1 MRVLHGPVEVS
12 GQVVALAAAQRQL
25 GVRADAWCPPHPFA
39 YPRLSGP
46 RPRAPGRLLHRAELL
61 AFLASVP
68 LRYDVVHLHGGQS
81 FLQPRFRQRDAA
93 ALVRCGTPVLQQFVG
108 SDARLPSV
116 EQARN
121 PFYLNSFG
129 EDDNLAHAR
138 MARWAELSQG
148 HCAVQDHAL
157 DVALRQH
164 FDQVHVVPLCVPV
177 TTLAAAPPEP
187 GCATPVLMHA
197 PSNHAGKGTDL
208 VRAAVTSLQQEGL
221 RFTYEELSGRS
232 HAEVIDQ
239 LARAD
244 LVVDQLRLGSF
255 GAASV
260 EAWALG
266 KPVVCYVLPELWAT
280 YPPGLPLIA
289 ADPTSLVQVL
299 REWLTDGP
307 MRHARGRESR
317 LYAEAHHDARHVAEA
332 AHRAYEAVA

>member
-1 MRVLHGPVEVS
+1 MLHGPVEVS
-12 GQVVALAAAQRQL
+12 GQVVALAAAQRLL
-25 GVRADAWCPPHPFA
+25 GHRADAWCPPHPFA

-46 RPRAPGRLLHRAELL
+46 RPRATGRALRRAELL
-61 AFLASVP
+61 TFLASVP

-81 FLQPRFRQRDAA
+81 FLQPRFQQRDAA

-116 EQARN
+116 ERARN

-129 EDDNLAHAR
+129 EDDALANAR
-138 MARWAELSQG
+138 MARWAELSHG

-157 DVALRQH
+157 DVELRRH
-164 FDQVHVVPLCVPV
+164 FDHIHVVPLCVDVRSWPH
-177 TTLAAAPPEP
+177 AYPEP
-187 GCATPVLMHA
+187 SGGPPVLMHA

-208 VRAAVTSLQQEGL
+208 LRAAVETLQDEGIAF
-221 RFTYEELSGRS
+221 RYHEISGRS
-232 HAEVIDQ
+232 HAEVLEQ

-266 KPVVCYVLPELWAT
+266 KPVICYVLPELWAT
-280 YPPGLPLIA
+280 YPEDLPAIE
-289 ADPTSLVQVL
+289 ADPSKILSVL
-299 REWLTDGP
+299 RQWLRDGAA
-307 MRHARGRESR
+307 RHAKGRESR
-317 LYAEAHHDARHVAEA
+317 RYAEAHHDSLHVAEA
-332 AHRAYEAVA
+332 AQRAYEAVT